1 MHYYTNSI
9 EERRQNK
16 NTMTDPEINLGN
28 DIDIPLQAETAVS
41 AVAVVPSAPVSPE
54 LDSDQIRVLQEQC
67 FPLGLAC
74 EMGNSKIVYPYRF
87 WVVDNSGSM
96 RASDGLEIRG
106 SSSNIVVVPCTR
118 WVELQGTVEY
128 HAELAGVLEAKTT
141 FRMLNDPGTH
151 IGPQEFAVPAE
162 HSTSI
167 AMDVDRAK
175 TIIRNSEP
183 NGVTPLS
190 AHVLEIA
197 NHIKSILPTLKS
209 QGQRVVVVLATDGL
223 PSNDYG
229 ESSDYILDEF
239 VRALKTL
246 QTLPVWVV
254 IRLCTNDD
262 TVGQYYNDLDKVL
275 ESPLEVIDDFFGE
288 AKGIYAAN
296 KWLNYALPLHRCRE
310 MGYHH
315 RIFDLLDERLLNKD
329 ELLEFLQI
337 LFGRDHFEGIPD
349 MHAHWAGFANV
360 LKKIVE
366 KQGSQFNPIT
376 KKLGPWID
384 MKVLNKVYGKKS
396 SFSLFGCC
404 KP

>member
-1 MHYYTNSI
+1 MA
-9 EERRQNK
+9 
-16 NTMTDPEINLGN
+16 DPEINLGHDM
-28 DIDIPLQAETAVS
+28 DIILSAETAVS
-41 AVAVVPSAPVSPE
+41 SVAVAPSTAVSPD
-54 LDSDQIRVLQEQC
+54 LDFDQIRVLQEQN
-67 FPLGLAC
+67 FPLGLAR
-74 EMGNSKIVYPYRF
+74 EMGNSKISYPRRF
-87 WVVDNSGSM
+87 WLVDNSGSM
-96 RASDGLEIRG
+96 RTSDGLEIRG
-106 SSSNIVVVPCTR
+106 SASNIVVVPCTR
-118 WVELQGTVEY
+118 WVELQGAVEY
-128 HAELAGVLEAKTT
+128 HAELAGLLEAKTT
-141 FRMLNDPGTH
+141 FRMLNDPGAQFL
-151 IGPQEFAVPAE
+151 PQEFTVPAE
-162 HSTSI
+162 RSISI
-167 AMDVDRAK
+167 AEDVDRAK

-190 AHVLEIA
+190 AHVLEIVSR
-197 NHIKSILPTLKS
+197 IRSMLPILKS
-209 QGQRVVVVLATDGL
+209 QGQRVVIVIATDGL
-223 PSNDYG
+223 PSNEYG

-262 TVGQYYNDLDKVL
+262 SVGKYYDDLDKVL

-296 KWLNYALPLHRCRE
+296 KWLNYTLPLHRCRE
-310 MGYHH
+310 MGCHH

-337 LFGRDHFEGIPD
+337 LFGRENFHGVPD
-349 MHAHWAGFANV
+349 MHADWPGFATA

-376 KKLGPWID
+376 KKPGPWID
-384 MKVLNKVYGKKS
+384 MKVLNSVYGKKPAY
-396 SFSLFGCC
+396 SLFGCC